1 MEENKMCIKYL
12 RIIQVIIVMSCCLTD
27 VFAQNKRY
35 DYENWPGKDGV
46 VKTNIEFPD
55 ELISE
60 YDMSL
65 ASGVKGN
72 YFFYKVP
79 LYENDTIKNGRL
91 QAQVFSIIDTA
102 QLALV
107 NYLNTLTTPFKPPRL
122 MNEDFKAGD
131 VAFGEN
137 KDGILWM
144 AFTRNNVLIIVHA
157 PLKIAKAIALEIDKA
172 IQNAPEWKKNTLKP
186 SFILTKQR

>member
-1 MEENKMCIKYL
+1 MKTTLVVLCLMFLFLSCQKEKTDTISEAEENYG
-12 RIIQVIIVMSCCLTD
+12 
-27 VFAQNKRY
+27 
-35 DYENWPGKDGV
+35 YENWLGKNGI

-60 YDMSL
+60 YHMSL

-91 QAQVFSIIDTA
+91 QVQVFSSIDTA

-122 MNEDFKAGD
+122 TNEDFKVGD

-144 AFTRNNVLIIVHA
+144 VFTRNNVLIIVNT
-157 PLKIAKAIALEIDKA
+157 LINVAKSIALEIDKS
-172 IQNAPEWKKNTLKP
+172 IQNASEWKEGMP
-186 SFILTKQR
+186 EPIFILPE

>member
-79 LYENDTIKNGRL
+79 LYENDIIKNGRL
-91 QAQVFSIIDTA
+91 QAQVFSSIDTT

-122 MNEDFKAGD
+122 TNEDFKAGD

-137 KDGILWM
+137 KDEILWM
-144 AFTRNNVLIIVHA
+144 AFTRNNVLVIVHA
-157 PLKIAKAIALEIDKA
+157 QTEKAGNIAHKIDTA
-172 IQNAPEWKKNTLKP
+172 IQNAPEWEEGMPEP
-186 SFILTKQR
+186 SFILPE